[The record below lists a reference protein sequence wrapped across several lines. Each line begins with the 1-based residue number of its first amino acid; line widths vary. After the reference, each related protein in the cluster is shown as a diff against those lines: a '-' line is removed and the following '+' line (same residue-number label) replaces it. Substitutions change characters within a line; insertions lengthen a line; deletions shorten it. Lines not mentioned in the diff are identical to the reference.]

1 MGVGDPA
8 AGAYLTVNDVATVT
22 AFYAEVFE
30 AVPVQREC
38 LPDGRVLHAELVVGG
53 HRLTV
58 SEWCD
63 PPAEAA
69 GPAGPLPLAAAD
81 PHLLVQR
88 ALAAGATLE
97 PGAGGPVDVVF
108 RDPAGQRWAVT
119 GAGRTG

>member
-1 MGVGDPA
+1 MGVGEVRNDA
-8 AGAYLTVNDVATVT
+8 HLAVTDVATVT

-38 LPDGRVLHAELVVGG
+38 LLDGRVVHAELVVGG

-58 SEWCD
+58 SEWSD
-63 PPAEAA
+63 RPAEE
-69 GPAGPLPLAAAD
+69 GGDVPLSLTPPD

-97 PGAGGPVDVVF
+97 ATNGGPPVGVVL
-108 RDPAGQRWAVT
+108 RDPAGLRWAVP
-119 GAGRTG
+119 GANTT